1 MEAILSLNDISKE
14 FAGVAALKHIDLD
27 IYPGEVHALVG
38 ENGAGKSTLM
48 KIISAVYRKSSGTM
62 IYKGSEVDFKSTD
75 EAKKNGISIIH
86 QEFNLFPNLSVAEN
100 IFMDTINQDEAK
112 KAHRGRISWKQV
124 YEEARGT
131 LSGISDKIRA
141 EDLVEDLNV
150 QSKQVVEI
158 AKALHAQAEIL
169 IMDEPSAALPENEV
183 ENMFQVIRNLR
194 NQGAAIIYVSHH
206 LGEVFEIADK
216 VTVLRNGA
224 KVDTVKV
231 KDIEQQDL
239 IKMMIGNE
247 IGNLYGSDAGQSTDQ
262 EKNLIEVNRLK
273 FGETGEVSF
282 CLHPGEIVSLFGII
296 GAGAQS
302 VSECL
307 FGLKIHSG
315 EIKIDGKPVRI
326 DTPQDAMKS
335 GVGYIPGDRRNFGLI
350 SERTVKENI
359 TLPILKELSNRAGV
373 IQTEKE
379 TPVVEASI
387 QKLKIKTTG
396 PDQITNYLSG
406 GNQQKIVIAKWLS
419 IQPKILIMVE
429 PTRGVDIGAMS
440 EIYEL
445 IRQLARSGMGILMV
459 SSDMPEVLGMSDRIL
474 VMRNGR
480 IVSEYPRGSVTQ
492 RQLLHE
498 VTRSE

>member
-1 MEAILSLNDISKE
+1 M
-14 FAGVAALKHIDLD
+14 
-27 IYPGEVHALVG
+27 
-38 ENGAGKSTLM
+38 
-48 KIISAVYRKSSGTM
+48 
-62 IYKGSEVDFKSTD
+62 
-75 EAKKNGISIIH
+75 
-86 QEFNLFPNLSVAEN
+86 
-100 IFMDTINQDEAK
+100 
-112 KAHRGRISWKQV
+112 
-124 YEEARGT
+124 T

-194 NQGAAIIYVSHH
+194 NQGVAIIYVSHH

-262 EKNLIEVNRLK
+262 EKNLMEVTRLK
-273 FGETGEVSF
+273 FGEKGEVSF

-307 FGLKIHSG
+307 FGLKSHSG
-315 EIKIDGKPVRI
+315 EIKIDGKLVRI
-326 DTPQDAMKS
+326 NTPQDAMKS
-335 GVGYIPGDRRNFGLI
+335 GVGYIPGDRRKFGLI
-350 SERTVKENI
+350 TERTVKENI

-379 TPVVEASI
+379 KPVVDESI

-396 PDQITNYLSG
+396 PEQITNYLSG

-419 IQPKILIMVE
+419 IHPQILVMVE

-480 IVSEYPRGSVTQ
+480 IVNEYSRGSVTQ

>member
-302 VSECL
+302 
-307 FGLKIHSG
+307 GLKIHSG

-335 GVGYIPGDRRNFGLI
+335 GVGYIPGDRRKFGLI
-350 SERTVKENI
+350 TERTVKENI